1 MRTLIIDNY
10 DSFTYNLAHY
20 LAEINGCEPVVV
32 HNDEPGWTIDDL
44 QAFDNVVVSPGPG
57 HPGREADFGFSR
69 EAVLHSP
76 IPLLGV
82 CLGHQGLSLMWGGDV
97 DLAPEPYHGR
107 ESKVLHDDTDL
118 FAGLPNPLSVV
129 RYHSLTVTQ
138 VPADLEVTARTESG
152 LVMGVRHRSKPYW
165 GVQFHPESIQT
176 EQGMELLRNFATMT
190 REWRK
195 DNPRPASAT
204 APEIPVRERQVAP
217 ARTLTVIAEQ
227 RELKLPVET
236 AFREMFGQAEHS
248 FWLDSSKQDL
258 MLGRFSILGGAT
270 GPLARVAKADVW
282 TGEVAVTDAVGTT
295 VHTSGFYDWLDA
307 DLRSLA
313 VELPELPFSF
323 ALGWVGYLGYELKA
337 ETGGAR
343 AHRSNDPDAAMV
355 FADRAIV
362 VDHATGIVHLLAMA
376 EAGTPGDEAAARTW
390 LRETWGRLENLP
402 VDAPDIRQAAEVSG
416 DIDELVLRHDRR
428 RYLELIEDCQ
438 RAILAGETYEICLT
452 NMVTGTGEIDPWQAY
467 RYLRRESPAPFAAY
481 LKMADLSV
489 LSTSPERF
497 LSISAEGA
505 VESKPIKGTRPRG
518 LTPEEDQA
526 LWDDLNTSEKDRAE
540 NLMIVDLVRN
550 DLSVCAKPGSVQ
562 VPKIFDIESYAT
574 VHQLVSTV
582 RAHLQEGVSAVD
594 CIRAAFPGGSMTGAP
609 KIRTMQIID
618 DLEAGPR
625 GVYSGALGYLSL
637 TGAADLSIVIRTSVV
652 RGNEVKFGVG
662 GAIIALSD
670 PDGEFEET
678 RVKAR
683 NMTRLL
689 DCEMAGDRALDDTA
703 ATVTDAHA
711 GYEAV
716 QRS

>member
-20 LAEINGCEPVVV
+20 LAEINGCEPTVV
-32 HNDEPGWTIDDL
+32 HNDEPGWTVEDL
-44 QAFDNVVVSPGPG
+44 HAFDNVVVSPGPG

-82 CLGHQGLSLMWGGDV
+82 CLGHQGLSLMWGGEV
-97 DLAPEPYHGR
+97 GLAPEPYHGR
-107 ESKVLHDDTDL
+107 ESDVLHDDSEL
-118 FAGLPNPLSVV
+118 FAGLSNPLRVV
-129 RYHSLTVTQ
+129 RYHSLTVTK

-152 LVMGVRHRSKPYW
+152 LVMGVRHRSRPAW

-176 EQGMELLRNFATMT
+176 EQGMELLRNFAELT
-190 REWRK
+190 RAWRAEH
-195 DNPRPASAT
+195 PREATAS
-204 APEIPVRERQVAP
+204 APEIPVRERQVASTRHL
-217 ARTLTVIAEQ
+217 AVLAE
-227 RELKLPVET
+227 RRAVVLPVET
-236 AFREMFGQAEHS
+236 AFRELFGDAEHS
-248 FWLDSSKQDL
+248 FWLDSSKQDPA
-258 MLGRFSILGGAT
+258 LGRFSVLGDAS

-282 TGEVAVTDAVGTT
+282 TSEIAVTDAAGTT
-295 VHTSGFYDWLDA
+295 VLQSGFYDWLDA
-307 DLRSLA
+307 DLRSLDVA
-313 VELPELPFSF
+313 TPDLPFSF

-337 ETGGAR
+337 ECGGDR
-343 AHRSNDPDAAMV
+343 AHRSNDPDAAMI
-355 FADRAIV
+355 FADRALV
-362 VDHATGIVHLLAMA
+362 VDHATGTVHLLALA
-376 EAGTPGDEAAARTW
+376 ESGDERSARDWMRATW
-390 LRETWGRLENLP
+390 ARLENLP
-402 VDAPDIRQAAEVSG
+402 VDAADERGAAQISSDVGS
-416 DIDELVLRHDRR
+416 LALRHDRR

-438 RAILAGETYEICLT
+438 RAIHAGETYEVCLT
-452 NMVTGTGEIDPWQAY
+452 NMVTGTGTIDPWQAY
-467 RYLRRESPAPFAAY
+467 RFLRRESPAPFAAY
-481 LKMADLSV
+481 LRMGDLSV

-497 LSISAEGA
+497 LSVSAEGA

-518 LTPEEDQA
+518 TTPEEDRA
-526 LWDDLNTSEKDRAE
+526 LRDDLARSEKDRAE

-550 DLSVCAKPGSVQ
+550 DLSIYAKPGSVE
-562 VPKIFDIESYAT
+562 VPKIFDVESYAT

-582 RAHLQEGVSAVD
+582 RAQLRDDVTAVD

-618 DLEAGPR
+618 ELEAGPR

-637 TGAADLSIVIRTSVV
+637 SGSVDLSIVIRTSVV
-652 RGNEVKFGVG
+652 RGDEVRFGVG

-670 PDGEFEET
+670 PDDEYEET

-689 DCEMAGDRALDDTA
+689 DCEMAGDVPAIPVQTSVAGRAM
-703 ATVTDAHA
+703 
-711 GYEAV
+711 